1 MPALGVKR
9 AEKLIGRLDS
19 FQVKIWLYFRLV
31 GWEWT
36 RSQARDARPSPH
48 PILWRHSFGMNPL
61 AVRRGAIRSKP
72 FLFALL
78 VLLALAAGWAWLY
91 RWVDSSSRQWLYE
104 SNRPELAAARLEA
117 WSPWMG
123 SPKSWRWLLAEAYRK
138 SGDRARVQRITDNLA
153 TSGMDSVR
161 ATGPLLLMD
170 ATSGMP
176 GRVKDNLGPLLV
188 AYRGNQA
195 EVLASL
201 VQGFLAQGD
210 SMGANQALRLWGE
223 LVEGD
228 HQHQYWRGIYFTYEY
243 DLDAAVRA
251 FRKSIELQPNFIRAH
266 QELAEV
272 LLEQAKFEEARA
284 EYEWILEYSE
294 PSNEIITNYAR
305 SLLNLGLVDEASEQL
320 AKLKDPNKLPSPEL
334 ALVCQTNLEAS
345 QAQKA
350 SEQAAIL
357 LERWPNALPYLQLQA
372 RCMQQLG
379 RTAES
384 EALFGKAAESQNQR
398 PRVDAMLERL
408 QTDPFNAILRRD
420 LGELMMNYLD
430 PPGGVGYIQVASRA
444 NPSDVKSHELIA
456 SYMEREGNLES
467 AETHR
472 RILRQIQQAIQDM
485 MDSMP
490 PDEAANGPTP
500 AGPGATGTAPTSP
513 SLLRPVPAA
522 DGSGTTQPASN
533 PAS

>member
-1 MPALGVKR
+1 
-9 AEKLIGRLDS
+9 
-19 FQVKIWLYFRLV
+19 
-31 GWEWT
+31 
-36 RSQARDARPSPH
+36 
-48 PILWRHSFGMNPL
+48 MNPL
-61 AVRRGAIRSKP
+61 AVRRGAIRTKS
-72 FLFALL
+72 FLFVLL
-78 VLLALAAGWAWLY
+78 VLLALGAGWAWLY

-123 SPKSWRWLLAEAYRK
+123 APKSWRWLLAEAYRK
-138 SGDRARVQRITDNLA
+138 SGDRARVERITDGLA
-153 TSGMDSVR
+153 TSGMDSVQ
-161 ATGPLLLMD
+161 ATGPLLLLD

-223 LVEGD
+223 LAEGD

-251 FRKSIELQPNFIRAH
+251 FRKSIELQPTFVRAH

-284 EYEWILEYSE
+284 EYEWILQHTEASHD
-294 PSNEIITNYAR
+294 ILTNYAR
-305 SLLNLGLVDEASEQL
+305 SLLNLGLVDEAAEQL
-320 AKLKDPNKLPSPEL
+320 AKLEEPNKLPSPEL

-345 QAQKA
+345 QAEKA

-379 RTAES
+379 KTAES

-408 QTDPFNAILRRD
+408 QTDPFNANLRRD

-456 SYMEREGNLES
+456 SYMEREGNREA
-467 AETHR
+467 AENHR

-490 PDEAANGPTP
+490 PDAVPS
-500 AGPGATGTAPTSP
+500 GTAPTSP
-513 SLLRPVPAA
+513 SPLRPAPAA
-522 DGSGTTQPASN
+522 DGSGTSQPASN